1 MAFNNTRTI
10 LLHGPRGMEWYCPTP
25 ARPPHETDTRHPQE
39 IHRDTRFGAMPFPP
53 SQPAIL
59 GAHATPGWEKRWS
72 WTYVEATNPSTN
84 GLTRHFL
91 RRNPQGELLLRE
103 HLVGHIYRVLVNAEN
118 GVLPAQPDSDFPEPV
133 PSRPLMSV
141 ICCTKFN
148 DKREAI
154 DYYYVA
160 YQLRNGAPDLPSNVA
175 ANNHALQKR
184 DGSWCLLSKTETQ
197 VPEPWQPKPSPTTK
211 DSSKENGVQS
221 STGLKTGLK
230 DGLTEG
236 LKDAFKGSTTV
247 LTSAL
252 DACAKGAIKLWESWR
267 SALTSEPEEKTQATP
282 DPKLQDTQKTIN
294 PNSSSNEA
302 QIEANRRGTA
312 SITQSPNYQLTQSN
326 RPITK
331 SPNYQIPTNPT
342 PKPRSRWS
350 WTAIQMN
357 DSNKTLHCLRCSP
370 EGRLLFKRHLLEK
383 TFTIHA
389 KNVDC
394 TIPPEPSVAEIEEAL
409 SLTHVEIAPGNYAVV
424 DLLNGCPQLPE
435 RVARKYDLHRHPDGS
450 WFTRHKSE
458 KQNQNQN
465 NQTEKQNVA
474 QNPVLKCEPKEPTVE
489 AKAEGPVLHSKPKE
503 LPAAP
508 KKAEVNDPA
517 KSTKNYGNASNS
529 SNGACTEASRSPAIQ
544 SGNSENYPLTNLSR
558 FAGVS
563 EACHPRGERSEPKG
577 RRRSPERSEGSHSP
591 NYQILVDLEKTI
603 SNHLVCTEAQRT
615 VLALWVLHTYACSN
629 VFLTP
634 YLNIYSPVEESG
646 KTTCLAILR
655 ALCAQPWWAGGTS
668 PLAFKRKLAA
678 EATTVLLDNWQTLF
692 RASDKHPMTGFLL
705 NGCDFVPDLC
715 AHLERREKHKVE
727 ACRFSPKAFAG
738 SESLPPA
745 LARRSIPI
753 MLQRRKPAEKVI
765 PLPYLMLSPKTAK
778 LTSAMQA
785 WAKDHQEEVT
795 LAHAKCS
802 TQLMLSLS
810 PHQQES
816 ARVLLA
822 IAAVIGGDWPV
833 KAHDALKE
841 IFDDYNEGQCSATQ
855 LLSDI
860 RDAFAKHG
868 NPKCLFTNELL
879 PCLHDLDHRTYDE
892 WNKEGQPMTP
902 QALSFLLRKHFGICP
917 RSQRR
922 GKEKLRGY
930 QLSDFQEAWEQYL
943 PPSGEDLP
951 SSAAKD
957 TPTTQTKSTPSTTA
971 PNAEPGAATQESRQ
985 AKTTPKPPKS
995 RLVSMSQPKA
1005 SIENSQPKSLSR
1017 LRNFAVK
1024 TLRIFTAIWP

>member
-39 IHRDTRFGAMPFPP
+39 IHRDTRFGAMPFPA

-160 YQLRNGAPDLPSNVA
+160 YQLRNGAPDLPPSVA

-184 DGSWCLLSKTETQ
+184 DGSWCLISKTETQ

-221 STGLKTGLK
+221 PAGLKG
-230 DGLTEG
+230 
-236 LKDAFKGSTTV
+236 AFKGSAAV
-247 LTSAL
+247 VTSAL
-252 DACAKGAIKLWESWR
+252 DACTKGAIKLWESWR
-267 SALTSEPEEKTQATP
+267 STLTSEPEEKTQATP
-282 DPKLQDTQKTIN
+282 APKLEDTQATIT
-294 PNSSSNEA
+294 PNSSSNQA
-302 QIEANRRGTA
+302 QMKAKTTNYGNSGDGACTEVSRTQA
-312 SITQSPNYQLTQSN
+312 SRSGNSGN
-326 RPITK
+326 
-331 SPNYQIPTNPT
+331 
-342 PKPRSRWS
+342 SRWS

-357 DSNKTLHCLRCSP
+357 DSNKTIHCLRCSP
-370 EGRLLFKRHLLEK
+370 EGRLLFKRQLLEK
-383 TFTIHA
+383 TFTIHSR
-389 KNVDC
+389 NVDC

-409 SLTHVEIAPGNYAVV
+409 SLTHVEIAPDNYAVV
-424 DLLNGCPQLPE
+424 DLLSGCPQLPE
-435 RVARKYDLHRHPDGS
+435 RVAREYDLHRHPDGS
-450 WFTRHKSE
+450 WYTRHKSE
-458 KQNQNQN
+458 KQNQNEN
-465 NQTEKQNVA
+465 KNETENETEKENTA
-474 QNPVLKCEPKEPTVE
+474 QNPVLRCQPKVPSVE
-489 AKAEGPVLHSKPKE
+489 AKAEEPVLRSEPKE
-503 LPAAP
+503 LPAAA
-508 KKAEVNDPA
+508 KKAEVNGKD
-517 KSTKNYGNASNS
+517 KSEKKS
-529 SNGACTEASRSPAIQ
+529 SGST
-544 SGNSENYPLTNLSR
+544 SENYPVTKL
-558 FAGVS
+558 
-563 EACHPRGERSEPKG
+563 
-577 RRRSPERSEGSHSP
+577 P

-615 VLALWVLHTYACSN
+615 VLALWILHTYACSN

-646 KTTCLAILR
+646 KTTCLAVLR

-668 PLAFKRKLAA
+668 PSAFKRKLAA

-727 ACRFSPKAFAG
+727 ACSFSPKAFAG

-753 MLQRRKPAEKVI
+753 VLQRRKPAEKVI

-785 WAKDHQEEVT
+785 WAKDHQAEVT

-841 IFDDYNEGQCSATQ
+841 IFDDYNEGQSSATQ

-860 RDAFAKHG
+860 RDTFIKHG
-868 NPKCLFTNELL
+868 NPEILFTNELL
-879 PCLHDLDHRTYDE
+879 PSLHDLDHRTYDQ
-892 WNKEGQPMTP
+892 WNKKGDPMTAH
-902 QALSFLLRKHFGICP
+902 ALARFLDQHFKIHP
-917 RSQRR
+917 STLRR
-922 GKEKLRGY
+922 GKKDGKEQRLKGY
-930 QLSDFQEAWEQYL
+930 QRADFQEAWERYL
-943 PPSGEDLP
+943 PPLE
-951 SSAAKD
+951 AAGD
-957 TPTTQTKSTPSTTA
+957 TPEESTDREHVTTDQEHVTLPTKPHRRPTRVSPNKNAACHDVTLQKSTPKTA
-971 PNAEPGAATQESRQ
+971 G
-985 AKTTPKPPKS
+985 
-995 RLVSMSQPKA
+995 
-1005 SIENSQPKSLSR
+1005 PKSLLFPISQFKSECQKA
-1017 LRNFAVK
+1017 LRKFLTKAVGVI
-1024 TLRIFTAIWP
+1024 TLLS

>member
-39 IHRDTRFGAMPFPP
+39 IHRDTRFGAMPFPA

-72 WTYVEATNPSTN
+72 WTYVEATDPSTN

-141 ICCTKFN
+141 ICCAKFN
-148 DKREAI
+148 DKAEAI

-160 YQLRNGAPDLPSNVA
+160 YQLRNGAPDLPPSVA

-197 VPEPWQPKPSPTTK
+197 VPGPWQPKPSPITK

-221 STGLKTGLK
+221 QAGLKTGLK

-236 LKDAFKGSTTV
+236 LKDAFKGSATV

-252 DACAKGAIKLWESWR
+252 DACTKGAIKLWESWR
-267 SALTSEPEEKTQATP
+267 STLTSEPEEKTNRTECHPRGEQGE
-282 DPKLQDTQKTIN
+282 PKG
-294 PNSSSNEA
+294 NS
-302 QIEANRRGTA
+302 
-312 SITQSPNYQLTQSN
+312 SITQSPNYQLTQSD
-326 RPITK
+326 RPLTK

-342 PKPRSRWS
+342 PKPRSSWS

-357 DSNKTLHCLRCSP
+357 DSNKTIHCLRCSP
-370 EGRLLFKRHLLEK
+370 EGRLLFKRQLLEK

-389 KNVDC
+389 RNVDC
-394 TIPPEPSVAEIEEAL
+394 TIPAEPSVAEIEEAL

-424 DLLNGCPQLPE
+424 ELLNGCPQLPE

-450 WFTRHKSE
+450 WYTLRKPE
-458 KQNQNQN
+458 KQNQDENKN
-465 NQTEKQNVA
+465 ETEKENTTQNS
-474 QNPVLKCEPKEPTVE
+474 VLKCQPKEPSVE
-489 AKAEGPVLHSKPKE
+489 AKAEETVLRSEPKE
-503 LPAAP
+503 LPAVA
-508 KKAEVNDPA
+508 KKAEVNGKA
-517 KSTKNYGNASNS
+517 KSETESSAS
-529 SNGACTEASRSPAIQ
+529 T
-544 SGNSENYPLTNLSR
+544 SENYPITKL
-558 FAGVS
+558 
-563 EACHPRGERSEPKG
+563 
-577 RRRSPERSEGSHSP
+577 P
-591 NYQILVDLEKTI
+591 NYQLLMDLEKTI

-646 KTTCLAILR
+646 KTTCLAVLR

-668 PLAFKRKLAA
+668 PAAFKRKLAA

-753 MLQRRKPAEKVI
+753 VLQRRRPAEKVI

-785 WAKDHQEEVT
+785 WAKDHQAEVS

-816 ARVLLA
+816 ASVLLA

-833 KAHDALKE
+833 KAHDALQE
-841 IFDDYNEGQCSATQ
+841 IFDDYNEGQFSATQ

-868 NPKCLFTNELL
+868 NPERLFTNELL
-879 PCLHDLDHRTYDE
+879 PCLHDLDHRTYDQ
-892 WNKEGQPMTP
+892 WNKKGDPMTAH
-902 QALSFLLRKHFGICP
+902 ALARFLDQHFKIHPSTLRRKKEGVGGKKG
-917 RSQRR
+917 
-922 GKEKLRGY
+922 GKEEEKEQRLKGY
-930 QLSDFQEAWEQYL
+930 QRADFEEVWERYL
-943 PPSGEDLP
+943 PPLEALGETEKEPEQKLAMPRSAPDRLKP
-951 SSAAKD
+951 APGSQERVASSLVPANKNAACHD
-957 TPTTQTKSTPSTTA
+957 VTLQKSKP
-971 PNAEPGAATQESRQ
+971 
-985 AKTTPKPPKS
+985 KTTVKQGANKWPKPP
-995 RLVSMSQPKA
+995 A
-1005 SIENSQPKSLSR
+1005 KSLSR
-1017 LRNFAVK
+1017 LKDIVSKAFASAFQI
-1024 TLRIFTAIWP
+1024 TN